1 MTSNTFI
8 FSWDCQG
15 IESIVPI
22 SQYEHIEQEN
32 LLRLIGGQD
41 TVRNPLNNIVQGLL
55 LRARFNTQR
64 HYEIYSV
71 ACDTSLDEKF
81 WREQW
86 SNYPQE
92 TADLI
97 RERGHKLYSDRAKQ
111 SSIKIT

>member
-8 FSWDCQG
+8 FSWDQLG
-15 IESIVPI
+15 IESII
-22 SQYEHIEQEN
+22 SISEYENLEQEN

-41 TVRNPLNNIVQGLL
+41 PVRNPLNNIVQGLL
-55 LRARFNTQR
+55 LRARYNTHR

-71 ACDTSLDEKF
+71 ACDTGLDEKF

-97 RERGHKLYSDRAKQ
+97 RERGHKLYSDRAKKD
-111 SSIKIT
+111 SIKIT